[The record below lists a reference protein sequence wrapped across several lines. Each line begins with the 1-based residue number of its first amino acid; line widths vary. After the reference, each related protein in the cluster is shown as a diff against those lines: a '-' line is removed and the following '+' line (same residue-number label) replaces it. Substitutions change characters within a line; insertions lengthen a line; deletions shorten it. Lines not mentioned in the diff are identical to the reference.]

1 MEIIELSPPDMQT
14 MLDWFPDR
22 RGLASGLVIGGFG
35 SGALFFTPAINALC
49 QKFTVLPT
57 YLGTQLEVIVDGGR
71 QFTKVGESLQEVVY
85 ATASDLAK
93 LPYEGLAE
101 GFYVVG
107 SGSTG
112 VTPALAVMGGVYGA
126 NILLGSM
133 LIRRPPANFLPEGF
147 TPPPTTGLDFHHIW

>member
-1 MEIIELSPPDMQT
+1 M
-14 MLDWFPDR
+14 
-22 RGLASGLVIGGFG
+22 
-35 SGALFFTPAINALC
+35 
-49 QKFTVLPT
+49 
-57 YLGTQLEVIVDGGR
+57 VDGGR
-71 QFTKVGESLQEVVY
+71 QFTKVGDSLQEVVY

-133 LIRRPPANFLPEGF
+133 LIRRPAANFIPEGF
-147 TPPPTTGLDFHHIW
+147 TPPPITGLNFRHI